1 MANRNKKAMAKAKA
15 YAYQIFTAFP
25 NRLPRSVAKQV
36 GVTEGTIR
44 RWREEHVANL
54 RASQKTAL
62 LKQKLAQ
69 AAREQLAP
77 KGAVAATQPTKSEA
91 QKRGARGGRATQA
104 KRRADRTAERR
115 IGLAG
120 EIDTCIVGDVVIV
133 AFKRDLR
140 LERVFADVAAAIYR
154 AKQGG

>member
-104 KRRADRTAERR
+104 KRRAERR